1 MTQSSVHER
10 VKRGKEPSRF
20 LMPCSCGPVQQLHL
34 LSWSPGFSQQ
44 ASTGQN
50 SDDCSSM
57 SPGRGGRRHSAEE
70 EDKCSH
76 TWGMRLD
83 FRFIG
88 EEKGS
93 STMSHQTS
101 LSQVQQHQYSQ
112 ASGQSH
118 TRSPHGMI
126 LPLEPQLPPLALPL
140 NSATCK
146 ILR

>member
-1 MTQSSVHER
+1 MTQSSVLER
-10 VKRGKEPSRF
+10 FKGKGAQLVPAAHVPVVPSSSSI
-20 LMPCSCGPVQQLHL
+20 CSAGVLD
-34 LSWSPGFSQQ
+34 SPRN

-50 SDDCSSM
+50 SRRLFPQCHRDEA
-57 SPGRGGRRHSAEE
+57 GGDNSAEE

-101 LSQVQQHQYSQ
+101 LSQVQQHQFSQ
-112 ASGQSH
+112 AWGQSH
-118 TRSPHGMI
+118 TRSHGMI
-126 LPLEPQLPPLALPL
+126 LPSEPQLPPLASLL
-140 NSATCK
+140 IFSHLQK
-146 ILR
+146 Y